1 MCAVAGRRLVGMRVL
16 FASLAS
22 VGHTYPLIP
31 LAIAARDA
39 GHEVHFAAG
48 ENVHPPLAANR
59 LRPFRPADSFY
70 ELYAEDLEPELARLR
85 PDLVLHEWGVPG
97 AAIAAHRAGIPGI
110 WHGFG
115 RMFPEGIGLELP
127 TRNLG
132 APRRPHIDICPPSL
146 QDKEF
151 VATEDRI
158 ELRPVPYSAP
168 AALPAWVSRRTS
180 RPLIYLTL
188 GTAFGTPE
196 LLTTAIE
203 GLARLDARVVVAA
216 GRVPPDKLGVVPDN
230 ITVQPW
236 VAQANLLPH
245 VDVVVHHGGSGTT
258 LGALTVGAP
267 QLILPQGADQF
278 ANADAVSAAG
288 AGLLLLPEELSA
300 NAIAEHTHKLF
311 PHHGHAGH
319 RDAARAIAEEI
330 ARMPSPD
337 QVAHRLP
344 EYQGRP

>member
-1 MCAVAGRRLVGMRVL
+1 MRVL

-31 LAIAARDA
+31 LAVAARES

-48 ENVHPPLAANR
+48 ENVHAPLAANG
-59 LRPFRPADSFY
+59 LRPFRPADAFY

-85 PDLVLHEWGVPG
+85 PELVIHEWGVPG
-97 AAIAAHRAGIPGI
+97 AAIAAQRAGIPGI

-115 RMFPEGIGLELP
+115 RMFPEGIGLEPP
-127 TRNLG
+127 TGKAG
-132 APRRPHIDICPPSL
+132 APGRPHVDICPPSL

-151 VATEDRI
+151 IATQDRI
-158 ELRPVPYSAP
+158 ELRPVPYSEP
-168 AALPAWVSRRTS
+168 AALPAWVGRPTS
-180 RPLIYLTL
+180 RPLVYLTF

-196 LLTTAIE
+196 LLATAIE
-203 GLARLDARVVVAA
+203 GLATLDARVVVAA
-216 GRVPPDKLGVVPDN
+216 GRVRLDALGDVPDHV
-230 ITVQPW
+230 TVQSW
-236 VAQANLLPH
+236 VAQADLLPH

-267 QLILPQGADQF
+267 QLLLPQGADQF

-288 AGLLLLPEELSA
+288 AGLLLAPDELSA
-300 NAIAEHTHKLF
+300 DAVAERTQVLL
-311 PHHGHAGH
+311 PHHGDAGH
-319 RDAARAIAEEI
+319 RDAARSIAEEI

-337 QVAHRLP
+337 RVARRLP
-344 EYQGRP
+344 EHAARG

>member
-1 MCAVAGRRLVGMRVL
+1 MRVL

-31 LAIAARDA
+31 LAIAVRDA

-48 ENVHPPLAANR
+48 EAVHAPLAANG

-70 ELYAEDLEPELARLR
+70 EVYAEDLELELARLR
-85 PDLVLHEWGVPG
+85 PDLVVHEWGLPG
-97 AAIAAHRAGIPGI
+97 AAIAAHRAGISGI

-115 RMFPEGIGLELP
+115 RMIPEGIGLELP
-127 TRNLG
+127 PKNAE
-132 APRRPHIDICPPSL
+132 APGRPHLDICPPSL
-146 QDKEF
+146 QDKAF
-151 VATEDRI
+151 LAAADRI

-168 AALPAWVSRRTS
+168 AALPAWDNHRNS

-203 GLARLDARVVVAA
+203 GLASLDVRLVVAA
-216 GRVPPDKLGVVPDN
+216 GRVSLDQLGDVPDN
-230 ITVQPW
+230 VTVQTW
-236 VAQANLLPH
+236 VQQADLLPH

-278 ANADAVSAAG
+278 ANADALRVAG
-288 AGLLLLPEELSA
+288 AALRLLPDELSA
-300 NAIAEHTHKLF
+300 NAIAEHTRKLL
-311 PHHGHAGH
+311 PQHGQASH

-337 QVAHRLP
+337 EVARHLP
-344 EYQGRP
+344 EYAKNG

>member
-1 MCAVAGRRLVGMRVL
+1 MRVL

-31 LAIAARDA
+31 LATAARAA

-48 ENVHPPLAANR
+48 EAVHAPLAANG

-70 ELYAEDLEPELARLR
+70 EIYAEDLEPDLARLR
-85 PDLVLHEWGVPG
+85 PDLVVHEWGVPG
-97 AAIAAHRAGIPGI
+97 AATAAHRAGIPGI

-127 TRNLG
+127 TRNAG
-132 APRRPHIDICPPSL
+132 APGRPHVDICPPSL
-146 QDKEF
+146 QNKDF
-151 VATEDRI
+151 VAAEERI

-168 AALPAWVSRRTS
+168 AAPPAWASRRTL
-180 RPLIYLTL
+180 RPRIYLTL

-196 LLTTAIE
+196 LLGTAIE
-203 GLARLDARVVVAA
+203 GLATLDAHVVVAA
-216 GRVPPDKLGVVPDN
+216 GRVRPDQLGDVPDDV
-230 ITVQPW
+230 TVHPW
-236 VAQANLLPH
+236 VPQANLLPH

-267 QLILPQGADQF
+267 QLILPQGADHF
-278 ANADAVSAAG
+278 ANAEAVNAAG
-288 AGLLLLPEELSA
+288 AGLLLLPDQLSA
-300 NAIAEHTHKLF
+300 DAIAEHARRLL
-311 PHHGHAGH
+311 PHHGYAGH

-337 QVAHRLP
+337 QVARRLP
-344 EYQGRP
+344 EYAAAHES

>member
-1 MCAVAGRRLVGMRVL
+1 MRVL

-48 ENVHPPLAANR
+48 EEVHAPLAANG

-70 ELYAEDLEPELARLR
+70 EIYAEDLEPELRRLQ
-85 PDLVLHEWGVPG
+85 PDLVIHEWGLPG
-97 AAIAAHRAGIPGI
+97 AAVAPHRAGIPGI

-115 RMFPEGIGLELP
+115 RLYPEGIGLELP
-127 TRNLG
+127 TKSG
-132 APRRPHIDICPPSL
+132 RPHLDICPPSL
-146 QDKEF
+146 QDKAF
-151 VATEDRI
+151 LATEDRV
-158 ELRPVPYSAP
+158 EVRPVPYSP
-168 AALPAWVSRRTS
+168 PGPSWDGS

-196 LLTTAIE
+196 VLAMAIE
-203 GLARLDARVVVAA
+203 GLARLGARVVVAA
-216 GRVPPDKLGVVPDN
+216 GRVRLDQLGDGPDN
-230 ITVQPW
+230 VTVQPW
-236 VAQANLLPH
+236 VSQAELLPH

-278 ANADAVSAAG
+278 ANAEALIGAGAALRLLPDDVSAD
-288 AGLLLLPEELSA
+288 
-300 NAIAEHTHKLF
+300 AIADCTRMLL
-311 PHHGHAGH
+311 PHHGDGGH
-319 RDAARAIAEEI
+319 RDAARAIAAEI

-337 QVAHRLP
+337 EVAHRLP
-344 EYQGRP
+344 EYAKGG